1 MPYVQGLYTG
11 VPYYNF
17 IMDSST
23 DAAALDAILDD
34 LVDKNKQDSVVGMV
48 IMPTLFSS
56 PSQVAP
62 VSEIKSVSRLTSFD
76 GYIPKNKKLLT
87 YPYNFLC
94 VDSLNTSKNYRY
106 EFFADPDNCGFAME
120 CGASLNPEIIC
131 APMSYNGGGAGLAG
145 ANYTES
151 VSCTGFPQ
159 CAFTI
164 DTFRAWL
171 AQKSTS
177 EFLSMAGS
185 LAPVAAGAAVGGP
198 AGAVVGGILGAVG
211 IGQQINTMTH
221 EATQGSKARGSI
233 GSGTEVATRK
243 KDFYFKK
250 MGVTREYAM
259 MIDDFFNRYGYSVCR
274 VKLPNINVRPHW
286 TYTKTQNCSMAGD
299 IPADDMAK
307 IKSIFNKGITFWPNA
322 SEVGNYN
329 LDNSPSTGG

>member
-11 VPYYNF
+11 VPYYEYS
-17 IMDSST
+17 MDGGT
-23 DAAALDAILDD
+23 DAASLDEVLEAI
-34 LVDKNKQDSVVGMV
+34 VNINKQDNVVGLVM
-48 IMPTLFSS
+48 MPSLFAN
-56 PSQVAP
+56 PEQTAP
-62 VSEIKSVSRLTSFD
+62 VSQVKSVSRLSSFN
-76 GYIPKNKKLLT
+76 GYVPKNKKLLT

-94 VDSLNTSKNYRY
+94 VDSLNDSKNYQY
-106 EFFADPDNCGFAME
+106 EFFADPDNCTFAME

-151 VSCTGFPQ
+151 VSCSGFPQ

-164 DTFRAWL
+164 DSFRAWL
-171 AQKSTS
+171 AQKATG
-177 EFLSMAGS
+177 EFLSLAGKVVP
-185 LAPVAAGAAVGGP
+185 AVAGAAVGGP
-198 AGAVVGGILGAVG
+198 AGAVVGGVLGAVG
-211 IGQQINTMTH
+211 IGQQVNNMVLD
-221 EATQGSKARGSI
+221 ATSGSKTRGSI
-233 GSGTEVATRK
+233 GSSTEVATRK